1 MIKKGDV
8 ILAAAVVSAAMLLF
22 VFLFPSRKG
31 GKAVI
36 YEDNKKYGEYSLSS
50 DAQIDIKT
58 AYGSNTVTISEGFV
72 SVSHADC
79 PDKYCVS
86 HVKISK
92 EGETIVCLPHRLVI
106 KIEE

>member
-22 VFLFPSRKG
+22 VFLFPSGKG
-31 GKAVI
+31 GRIVI
-36 YEDNKKYGEYSLSS
+36 YEDNKKYGEYSLVS
-50 DAQIDIKT
+50 DAQIDIET
-58 AYGSNTVTISEGFV
+58 AYGSNTVTVSGGFV
-72 SVSHADC
+72 SVTDADC